1 MLNIEDRGRALVPE
15 DALAPA
21 GEPGSERTRG
31 EERERRKNGEKR
43 PERDER
49 REGGEDRG
57 WRLKVFV
64 YLLCPALIGL
74 NLMLMKS
81 LDPPFELKNKKIIF
95 LLFSMNC
102 QIIVVFKCL
111 TVSVC
116 QVKI

>member
-1 MLNIEDRGRALVPE
+1 MIDRASIYKSSTVQCSVYTCVLVLPLDGMFMLNIEDRGRALVPE

-57 WRLKVFV
+57 WRLKVLFTCSV
-64 YLLCPALIGL
+64 LLR
-74 NLMLMKS
+74 
-81 LDPPFELKNKKIIF
+81 
-95 LLFSMNC
+95 
-102 QIIVVFKCL
+102 
-111 TVSVC
+111 SV
-116 QVKI
+116 